1 MTDILVTRLRFFLT
15 VIMLRRTR
23 SISPSKLREKDVNIS
38 PQKPKQ
44 KLGFTIFQDTQLPQQ
59 TSTVTKQETS
69 LGDRKP
75 LSDSNESLFTAM
87 PEIES
92 DDKENEVS
100 KENLEPAL
108 TADILH
114 YDNILNNKILKGKKR
129 GLDYEGCEN
138 PDTTVQME
146 KFERFP
152 LSSKSIVLFPGFLEI
167 ADQSYTPSITQNHN
181 AINTLS
187 ENRNSSS
194 LSLSNN
200 NREALGF
207 KSKQRVL
214 HLPRKSSPLKPVP
227 LGVDQNNENSMSAV
241 STPMR
246 LKVRELSNSPL
257 AFGKESVNRKNVS
270 IFASP
275 ASSPTKSKLTNKLLS
290 IASSEEDLN
299 YSHNNSKESVAS
311 KFSSNSSA
319 ISRSKSRLSDKSVL
333 GIPNLTSFS
342 SDSLQKHKVF
352 KDETHY
358 PSANTSP
365 KKKFKSAPLQ
375 ASSIPTLSARSSS
388 TSLYSDYSGQD
399 FALNS
404 PSDKSISSQGQSVED
419 LRKIKRLDELWILDQ
434 NASHTPAVSHEIK
447 KNVNYLLNKQ
457 LPNYITPPRMINKK
471 LLYQLLNDTPDAK
484 SVSLKSLFP
493 KKKHFPDIITPNIK
507 RSASSEEIYK
517 IGKQAE
523 YSSNLEQVLL
533 NQVKRDRKSQ
543 ENNRNLRDSVE
554 DIDFGEGVNDGYNGA
569 NNIPKNVKVDSNKLK
584 FTIFSD

>member
-1 MTDILVTRLRFFLT
+1 
-15 VIMLRRTR
+15 MLRRTR

-44 KLGFTIFQDTQLPQQ
+44 KLGFTIFQDTQLPQK

-257 AFGKESVNRKNVS
+257 TFGKESVNRKNVS

-484 SVSLKSLFP
+484 SVSLKSLFL
-493 KKKHFPDIITPNIK
+493 KKKRFPDIITPNIK